1 MWIYYGV
8 LAGVILGFY
17 DFWTKKAMSGNGLF
31 QVVFYSSFFGALLWL
46 PVFFPQVQALSPQ
59 LKIGPA
65 RIAEQWPILV
75 KSLMMTLSWVF
86 AYLSVRELPMSF
98 SGSVRASGPIWTLAG
113 GSIVFGEFLSPLQFT
128 AVLVSV
134 LCYYWLSQTG
144 KKEGINTLRSLPV
157 AMMLL
162 ATILSSLTTV
172 FDKYI
177 VHNLDISAYTIQ
189 AYSALYRFIFAA
201 GFLSAFILL
210 GRGSLRC
217 LWSLYIPLVGI
228 SWVIAELIYF
238 FAINEPDA
246 NVTYLSVFRRMS
258 LVVGFFLSAFFI
270 GEKNFRRKFII
281 ISLIVASTFL
291 LIVKV

>member
-1 MWIYYGV
+1 M
-8 LAGVILGFY
+8 
-17 DFWTKKAMSGNGLF
+17 
-31 QVVFYSSFFGALLWL
+31 
-46 PVFFPQVQALSPQ
+46 
-59 LKIGPA
+59 
-65 RIAEQWPILV
+65 
-75 KSLMMTLSWVF
+75 
-86 AYLSVRELPMSF
+86 
-98 SGSVRASGPIWTLAG
+98 
-113 GSIVFGEFLSPLQFT
+113 
-128 AVLVSV
+128 
-134 LCYYWLSQTG
+134 LCYYWLSQIG

-210 GRGSLRC
+210 GRSSLRC

-238 FAINEPDA
+238 FAINDPDA

-281 ISLIVASTFL
+281 ISLIVVSTLL